1 MKSEDLRKGFLDYFG
16 GRGHTLVPS
25 APLIPQ
31 KDPTLL
37 FTNAGMVQFKDVFLG
52 KEHRSY
58 RRAVSVQKCM
68 RAGGKHNDLENVG
81 MTERHHTFFEMLGNF
96 SFGDYFKPDAIAFA
110 WELLTK
116 YWNLPKDRLWITVF
130 RDDDE
135 AEGLWRKIGVSSDRI
150 KRMDEKD
157 NFWAMGDTGP
167 CGPCSE
173 ILIDQGEA
181 AAGAPHDCRGVGC
194 DCDRY
199 LEIWN
204 LVFMQYMRDAGG
216 KLTPLPRPSIDTGMG
231 LERITAVTQG
241 VLSNYDS
248 DLFLPILKAVS
259 EMTEQGP
266 DEVRKG
272 MPGRVIADHIRAITF
287 LIGDGVLPSNEG
299 RGYLL
304 RRVIRRSARYG
315 KELGLNEP
323 FLYKLSGTVVDTM
336 MAAYP
341 ELARTRTIV
350 AQITQGEEERFIQ
363 TLNQGLGLFKE
374 VIAKVKASGQSVVP
388 GSEAFRLYDTY
399 GFPLDISTDMARDAG
414 LRIDEAGYQAAMTDQ
429 RERARKSWVVKEV
442 APYYSETAAKLG
454 LTEFVG
460 YDRLEDEVR
469 LIGILK
475 GGRPVKKAVAGET
488 VELVFNRTPFYGE
501 SGGQAGD
508 QGLLEHPSALAEI
521 HTTIKPAPGFFVHQ
535 GKVAQG
541 EIVEGET
548 YRAVVNP
555 AARWGAARNHTATH
569 ILHATLREILGEHV
583 KQAGSLVTP
592 ARLRFDFGHFK
603 PLTANEIKQI
613 EDVVNERVREDDTV
627 ETQVMN
633 FQEAVR
639 AGALAFFDDK
649 YGDQV
654 RVVRISDFSKE
665 LCGGTHCHETGQV
678 GLFKLVQEGS
688 IAAGVRRIE
697 ALTGEMAYLQIKKQE
712 EDLREVAG
720 LLKVQPAEVVE
731 KTRRLLAQMREKE
744 KELERL
750 KGRATGSQAVDMVS
764 EAQPVGGV
772 QVLAKRL
779 QDGLEPKDL
788 RAFADTLRNRL
799 KSNYIAVL
807 ASVST
812 DQGNAFLITAVSPDL
827 SGRFNAGEI
836 AKEIAG
842 IMGGSG
848 GGRPDMAQA
857 GGKNVSKLPEA
868 LARVH
873 EIVEKR
879 RP

>member
-1 MKSEDLRKGFLDYFG
+1 MNSDNLRKGFLEYFS
-16 GRGHTLVPS
+16 RQGHTLVPS
-25 APLIPQ
+25 SPLIPQ

-52 KEHRSY
+52 NESRAYK
-58 RRAVSVQKCM
+58 RAVSVQKCM

-81 MTERHHTFFEMLGNF
+81 MTGRHHTFFEMLGNF
-96 SFGDYFKPDAIAFA
+96 SFGDYFKTDAIAFA

-116 YWNLPKDRLWITVF
+116 HWNLPKARLWITVF
-130 RDDDE
+130 REDDE
-135 AEGLWRKIGVSSDRI
+135 AEGLWKQIGVPADRI

-181 AAGAPHDCRGVGC
+181 AAGAPHNCKGVGC

-204 LVFMQYMRDAGG
+204 LVFMQFMRNPDG
-216 KLTPLPRPSIDTGMG
+216 KLTALPKPSIDTGMG

-241 VLSNYDS
+241 VLSNYDT
-248 DLFLPILKAVS
+248 DLFLPIFKSVS
-259 EMTEQGP
+259 ETTDQ
-266 DEVRKG
+266 DLVALRNG

-304 RRVIRRSARYG
+304 RRVIRRAARYG

-323 FLYKLSGTVVDTM
+323 FLYKLSGAAVDAMVTT
-336 MAAYP
+336 YP
-341 ELARTRTIV
+341 ELARSRTVI
-350 AQITQGEEERFIQ
+350 AQVTQGEEERFIQ
-363 TLNQGLGLFKE
+363 TLNQGVGLFKE
-374 VIAKVKASGQSVVP
+374 VMDKVKATGQSVIP
-388 GSEAFRLYDTY
+388 GGEAFRLYDTY
-399 GFPLDISTDMARDAG
+399 GFPLDIATDMARDVG
-414 LRIDEAGYQAAMTDQ
+414 LRIDEAGYQAAMADQ
-429 RERARKSWVVKEV
+429 RDRARKSWVVKEV
-442 APYYSETAAKLG
+442 APYYSEASARLG

-460 YDRLEDEVR
+460 YDSLEEEIR

-475 GGRPVKKAVAGET
+475 GGRPVSKAAAGET
-488 VELVFNRTPFYGE
+488 VELIFDRTPFYGE

-521 HTTIKPAPGFFVHQ
+521 HATIKPVPGFFVHQ
-535 GKVAQG
+535 GKVTQG
-541 EIVEGET
+541 EVVEGET
-548 YRAVVNP
+548 YRAVVSP

-569 ILHATLREILGEHV
+569 ILHSTLREILGEHV
-583 KQAGSLVTP
+583 KQSGSLVAP
-592 ARLRFDFGHFK
+592 DRLRFDFGHFK
-603 PLTANEIKQI
+603 PLTAQEIKRI
-613 EDVVNERVREDDTV
+613 ETVVNERVREDDPV
-627 ETQVMN
+627 ETQVMD

-639 AGALAFFDDK
+639 TGALAFFDDK
-649 YGDQV
+649 YGDRV

-697 ALTGEMAYLQIKKQE
+697 ALTGEMAYLHVRKQE
-712 EDLREVAG
+712 EDIREIAA

-731 KTRRLLAQMREKE
+731 KTRRLLAQMRERE
-744 KELERL
+744 KEMDRF
-750 KGRATGSQAVDMVS
+750 KGRAAGSQAEDLAS
-764 EAQPVGGV
+764 EARTVDGIR
-772 QVLAKRL
+772 VLAKQL
-779 QDGLEPKDL
+779 QDGLEAKDL
-788 RAFADTLRNRL
+788 RAFMDRLKNRL
-799 KSNYIAVL
+799 KTNYIAVV
-807 ASVST
+807 ASTSA
-812 DQGNAFLITAVSPDL
+812 DQSNAFLITAVSPDMT
-827 SGRFNAGEI
+827 GRFNAGEI

-842 IMGGSG
+842 IVGGSG

-857 GGKNVSKLPEA
+857 GGKNVSKLSEA
-868 LARVH
+868 LARVY
-873 EIVEKR
+873 EIVEKK